1 MTPLLA
7 ALFFFVALVYS
18 TVGFAGGSS
27 YLALLQIHGTPSHLL
42 PLISLGCNL
51 IVSAQGFAQF
61 ARAGHFPLR
70 RSLPF
75 VALSVPAAYLGGLYP
90 IREKTFFF
98 LLALSLSAAGILLLV
113 PLKPGKPVDTPLRR
127 LMGRFGPLLGAPLGL
142 LSGIVGIGGGIFLA
156 PILHLA
162 RWAPE
167 REIAALAACFIFTN
181 SISGLAGQLQ
191 KQGWH
196 PAGLES
202 YWLLPFAVL
211 AGGLI
216 GARSGALLLPAVRI
230 RQITGLLVI
239 LVAFNLWMKI
249 LRGA

>member
-1 MTPLLA
+1 MTPLLP

-18 TVGFAGGSS
+18 SVGFAGGSS

-61 ARAGHFPLR
+61 ARAGHFSLR

-90 IREKTFFF
+90 IREKTFFL

-113 PLKPGKPVDTPLRR
+113 PLKPGKPVETPFRR

-142 LSGIVGIGGGIFLA
+142 LSGIVGIGGG
-156 PILHLA
+156 ILHLA

-249 LRGA
+249 LHMA